1 MNVVITGAGR
11 GLGLGFVNHYLA
23 QQANVWACFR
33 TQSEQLSQLQN
44 EQLRRVQ
51 WDVTE
56 AKDSAAIKKLGL
68 PDRIDLLINNAG
80 IYGPS
85 KADGQSLEGIDVEA
99 MQSTFNVNCIGPLN
113 VVKAL
118 MSRLIAAQGKIAN
131 VSSKMGSSDDNTSGG
146 CYAYRASKA
155 ALVMVS
161 KSMAIDLEPEGV
173 RVITLHPGWVRT
185 DMTNNC
191 GRLDVE
197 TSVDGMTKVIDHIEK
212 YSPGTFVAFDGKV
225 IPY

>member
-23 QQANVWACFR
+23 QQANVWACCR
-33 TQSEQLSQLQN
+33 SKSVQLSQIQDPCLHKV
-44 EQLRRVQ
+44 E

-56 AKDSAAIKKLGL
+56 PKDASAIRKMGL

-80 IYGPS
+80 IYGPAKS
-85 KADGQSLEGIDVEA
+85 DGQSLEGVDINA

-118 MSRLIAAQGKIAN
+118 MSRLIAAKGKIAN

-173 RVITLHPGWVRT
+173 RVITLHPG
-185 DMTNNC
+185 
-191 GRLDVE
+191 
-197 TSVDGMTKVIDHIEK
+197 
-212 YSPGTFVAFDGKV
+212 
-225 IPY
+225 